1 MFKKEYLGLLCCP
14 DCMGELFLRDKHL
27 ICKQCKRQYFVI
39 NDIPILLPLSM
50 RNDIKLSQKKWDA
63 EYIKNV
69 NRKEALKLK
78 EGFKNIYLE
87 SHMIYFRKL
96 SKSSENKRYLEI
108 GCGPF
113 FMGQELAKLGAFV
126 VGIDYSINALK
137 LAKFHLKNEKI
148 ENYLLVCG
156 DISRSPFKNNVFD
169 LLYGGGVIEHFKD
182 TTGVVKEI
190 YRILVKGGVAFNTV
204 PNLNLGSLT
213 YRQIWGNIPNAPILK
228 ELAELIHVKLLKGRR
243 MIYGYEYSFTKKKLR
258 KIFLESGFAN
268 NNIEI
273 DKFEVPLLFEYIR
286 INLLKK
292 AAAFM
297 ANSNLFWP
305 VLYIRSKK

>member
-1 MFKKEYLGLLCCP
+1 MFKKEYLALLCCP
-14 DCMGELFLRDKHL
+14 DCKGELFLRDKHL
-27 ICKQCKRQYFVI
+27 ICKQCKRQYSVI

-78 EGFKNIYLE
+78 KGFKNTYLE

-137 LAKFHLKNEKI
+137 LAKFSEFKTIMGMSRATKMEIQDFIQKDKISSMIFSDHKLEKFNESI
-148 ENYLLVCG
+148 FN
-156 DISRSPFKNNVFD
+156 
-169 LLYGGGVIEHFKD
+169 
-182 TTGVVKEI
+182 KE
-190 YRILVKGGVAFNTV
+190 RLDF
-204 PNLNLGSLT
+204 
-213 YRQIWGNIPNAPILK
+213 
-228 ELAELIHVKLLKGRR
+228 
-243 MIYGYEYSFTKKKLR
+243 
-258 KIFLESGFAN
+258 
-268 NNIEI
+268 
-273 DKFEVPLLFEYIR
+273 
-286 INLLKK
+286 
-292 AAAFM
+292 
-297 ANSNLFWP
+297 
-305 VLYIRSKK
+305 